1 MKWNVDDLP
10 VFVAVSEMRGIR
22 AAAEKLNMPK
32 STVSRTLS
40 RLEDGLD
47 FRLFDR
53 NTRQL
58 RLTAEGAAFLG
69 HAQAILE
76 EVMTANEAVA
86 GLRHSPSGLLKV
98 ALPMAFSR
106 EVIGGQLA
114 AFNQR
119 YPEIVLEVMVTP
131 YLVNLMREDVDL
143 ALVVGPVD
151 DSDLMS
157 QKISDT
163 PLIWVASPDYA
174 AKHDWD
180 DQLARLKPHIKFCEQ
195 RYKTRRLAVK
205 TTKGKQYLDT
215 SMTISVNDSVIL
227 RDVVRQGGG
236 VGLLPE
242 LYCRALLNTGELVQV
257 CPSIVP
263 EARAQILALTV
274 SRRLASQKTRLFIEF
289 VRDCVAAYLKKTTKD
304 PFNG

>member
-131 YLVNLMREDVDL
+131 YLFNLIREDVYL
-143 ALVVGPVD
+143 ALVVGPVE

-157 QKISDT
+157 QKIS
-163 PLIWVASPDYA
+163 LVAY
-174 AKHDWD
+174 
-180 DQLARLKPHIKFCEQ
+180 
-195 RYKTRRLAVK
+195 
-205 TTKGKQYLDT
+205 
-215 SMTISVNDSVIL
+215 TI
-227 RDVVRQGGG
+227 
-236 VGLLPE
+236 
-242 LYCRALLNTGELVQV
+242 QV
-257 CPSIVP
+257 CCP
-263 EARAQILALTV
+263 
-274 SRRLASQKTRLFIEF
+274 
-289 VRDCVAAYLKKTTKD
+289 
-304 PFNG
+304 NH